1 MTSSKGMQHSS
12 WADVSLR
19 FLCESMSVLDRFPYS
34 SIVTNEIPFPRAL
47 LRRAEKTE
55 LSLGSLEAI
64 GELRKTLDRL
74 EHEAILSAREKGASV
89 QDIADVLGLTP
100 PAIYYR
106 LRNGDGQPTGRRGRP
121 KKLASPPDTL
131 GELDLK
137 DPVVPAD

>member
-1 MTSSKGMQHSS
+1 MQGSS
-12 WADVSLR
+12 WANVSLR
-19 FLCESMSVLDRFPYS
+19 FLCESVSVLDCFPYS
-34 SIVTNEIPFPRAL
+34 SIVTSEIPFPRAL

-55 LSLGSLEAI
+55 LSLGSLQAI
-64 GELRKTLDRL
+64 VELRKTLDRL

-121 KKLASPPDTL
+121 KKAVSPPDTL
-131 GELDLK
+131 PELEAMDS
-137 DPVVPAD
+137 VVPAD

>member
-1 MTSSKGMQHSS
+1 
-12 WADVSLR
+12 VS
-19 FLCESMSVLDRFPYS
+19 VPDRFDYPS
-34 SIVTNEIPFPRAL
+34 FVASEVPFPRAL

-64 GELRKTLDRL
+64 VELRKTLDRL
-74 EHEAILSAREKGASV
+74 EHEAILSAREKGATV

-106 LRNGDGQPTGRRGRP
+106 LRNRDGQPTKRLGRPP

-131 GELDLK
+131 GELDLRGS
-137 DPVVPAD
+137 VVPAD